1 MTPDD
6 SSLFDPSFE
15 TAQGLQ
21 ALGFSAGG
29 PAYDNISAQYTVISL
44 VNIWPKYGNIMQ
56 YLNISDIIDDLK
68 PDNKFNMTTREA

>member
-1 MTPDD
+1 
-6 SSLFDPSFE
+6 
-15 TAQGLQ
+15 
-21 ALGFSAGG
+21 
-29 PAYDNISAQYTVISL
+29 VISL

>member
-29 PAYDNISAQYTVISL
+29 PAYDNKSAKYTVISL
-44 VNIWPKYGNIMQ
+44 VNI
-56 YLNISDIIDDLK
+56 
-68 PDNKFNMTTREA
+68 